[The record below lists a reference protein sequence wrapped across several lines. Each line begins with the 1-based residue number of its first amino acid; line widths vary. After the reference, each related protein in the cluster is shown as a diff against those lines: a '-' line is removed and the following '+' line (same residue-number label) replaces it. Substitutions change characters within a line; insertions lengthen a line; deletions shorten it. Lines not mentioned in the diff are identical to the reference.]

1 MKIGIVTF
9 HFAHNYGALL
19 QCYALKMFLQQKGFD
34 VSVIDYAPDY
44 HRSVYPVTN
53 SVFEKFICENIM
65 PKPYGIDDKYDII
78 IYGSDTVWH
87 PFDFSTFKGFDTA
100 YFGKVF
106 ESGKNIAFSA
116 SANMKAYRQ
125 KDLLDLPA
133 LLQNF
138 DAIAVRESLLK
149 DFLQPYYSN
158 PIHHTCDPTLLLD
171 TQTWSS
177 LCAQSLQLDK
187 PYVFVYNQQFASS
200 TMYDIIDTFMRNN
213 GSLLPVY
220 LIDLHGNSYLRE
232 SCGRIIK
239 KNISPF
245 DFVSLIKNAEYVFV
259 SSFHGCSFSAIFAK
273 QFNVMYK
280 HSGERIDSFLNKIG
294 LHERLVTHSNFIN
307 FNNNIEW
314 DKPAFLLQQHIN
326 DSKKWLLNQ
335 LEVQS

>member
-44 HRSVYPVTN
+44 HRSVYPATN

-149 DFLQPYYSN
+149 DFCNHIIATRYITLAIQPYCLILKLGQVSVHKVCNSISHMYLCT
-158 PIHHTCDPTLLLD
+158 I
-171 TQTWSS
+171 SS
-177 LCAQSLQLDK
+177 LHLRQC
-187 PYVFVYNQQFASS
+187 
-200 TMYDIIDTFMRNN
+200 MI
-213 GSLLPVY
+213 LLIHLCV
-220 LIDLHGNSYLRE
+220 IMAVCCR
-232 SCGRIIK
+232 CI
-239 KNISPF
+239 
-245 DFVSLIKNAEYVFV
+245 
-259 SSFHGCSFSAIFAK
+259 
-273 QFNVMYK
+273 
-280 HSGERIDSFLNKIG
+280 
-294 LHERLVTHSNFIN
+294 
-307 FNNNIEW
+307 
-314 DKPAFLLQQHIN
+314 
-326 DSKKWLLNQ
+326 
-335 LEVQS
+335 